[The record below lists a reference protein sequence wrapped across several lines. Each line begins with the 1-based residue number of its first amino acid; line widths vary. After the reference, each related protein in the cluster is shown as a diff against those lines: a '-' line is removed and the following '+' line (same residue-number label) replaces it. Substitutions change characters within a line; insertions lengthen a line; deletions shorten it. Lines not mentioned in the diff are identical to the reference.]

1 MILENYIS
9 SIFDQISEAQ
19 DYSQV
24 ETIIISS
31 VNCLKDKKYVVR
43 DYVDELKKKIENLS
57 PLNLSSTQFSCFR
70 YALIYLRNYVDFSGE
85 IIKM

>member
-19 DYSQV
+19 DYPQV

-31 VNCLKDKKYVVR
+31 VDCLKDKKYVVR
-43 DYVDELKKKIENLS
+43 D
-57 PLNLSSTQFSCFR
+57 T
-70 YALIYLRNYVDFSGE
+70 
-85 IIKM
+85 